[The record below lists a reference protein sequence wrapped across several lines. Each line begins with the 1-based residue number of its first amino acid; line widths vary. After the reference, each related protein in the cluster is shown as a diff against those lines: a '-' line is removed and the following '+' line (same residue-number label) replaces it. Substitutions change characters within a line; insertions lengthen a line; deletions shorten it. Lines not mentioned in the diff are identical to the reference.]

1 MTTPLYTGTY
11 MDSGAYA
18 PILLAIFPIVLLLWG
33 NLGGVVADAAKE
45 ENEPKLEN
53 ILKRIGYRPIV
64 EVYRSFIVM
73 IISIGMLYTPVA
85 LVLLLWM
92 IP

>member
-45 ENEPKLEN
+45 ENEPKLDN
-53 ILKRIGYRPIV
+53 D
-64 EVYRSFIVM
+64 F
-73 IISIGMLYTPVA
+73 
-85 LVLLLWM
+85 
-92 IP
+92 